1 MRRYALAEAARH
13 SVPACVRGV
22 MRAFA
27 LLCCLGL
34 AQAVAAGEQLLISQ
48 RSLLLDDSRLPREAA
63 LDRLQQVRF
72 AFREAQAEAGEWP
85 VWTRAYGLRGSWDGG
100 LQRHGEG
107 LVVGLDRPLGGQW
120 LGGGLLSLSRS
131 RLDADDGA
139 ASSDDA
145 HVGLYAATRVY
156 NQLGFKLGA
165 LYGQHRLDSGSDHAS
180 AHSWQLFGESSFALD
195 FRDFTLEPFA
205 GLALLRLDGGALRD
219 NGLRLQAADEE
230 GGYLTLGW
238 RLAAPWYW
246 QQRKWVGR
254 ASLAL
259 RQDLGSDRL
268 NAEAMSADGQRLR
281 LQGREFERS
290 SLRLDLSLDH
300 ELRDDLYLGL
310 TYAGDYAEDARDNA
324 LAARLSLKF

>member
-1 MRRYALAEAARH
+1 MRDGWIMRGWMILACCGLSALACADE
-13 SVPACVRGV
+13 G
-22 MRAFA
+22 
-27 LLCCLGL
+27 
-34 AQAVAAGEQLLISQ
+34 Q
-48 RSLLLDDSRLPREAA
+48 LLLDQRALLLNDSRLPREAA

-72 AFREAQAEAGEWP
+72 AFRESQAEADQWP
-85 VWTRAYGLRGSWDGG
+85 IWTRVQGDHGHWDGG
-100 LQRHGEG
+100 LQRRGES
-107 LVVGLDRPLGGQW
+107 LTLGLDRPLAGQW
-120 LGGGLLSLSRS
+120 IGGGLVALSQA
-131 RLDADDGA
+131 RLEDDADSGA
-139 ASSDDA
+139 SDSA

-180 AHSWQLFGESSFALD
+180 AYSWQLFGESSFALD

-300 ELRDDLYLGL
+300 ELRDGLYLGL

>member
-1 MRRYALAEAARH
+1 MRCAL
-13 SVPACVRGV
+13 
-22 MRAFA
+22 FA
-27 LLCCLGL
+27 GLLL
-34 AQAVAAGEQLLISQ
+34 ASAAAGAGESV
-48 RSLLLDDSRLPREAA
+48 LLLDQRALLLSDSRLPREAA

-72 AFREAQAEAGEWP
+72 AFREAQAGADEWP
-85 VWTRAYGLRGSWDGG
+85 VWMRVQGHHGRWDGG
-100 LQRHGEG
+100 LQRRGES
-107 LVVGLDRPLGGQW
+107 LTLGLDRSLGGQW
-120 LGGGLLSLSRS
+120 IGGGLVALSQA
-131 RLDADDGA
+131 RLEADADSGA
-139 ASSDDA
+139 SDSA
-145 HVGLYAATRVY
+145 HFGLYAATRIY

-165 LYGQHRLDSGSDHAS
+165 LYGQHRLDGGSDHAG

-205 GLALLRLDGGALRD
+205 GLALLRLDGGGLRD

-268 NAEAMSADGQRLR
+268 NAEAMTADGQRLR

-300 ELRDDLYLGL
+300 ELRDGLYLGL

>member
-1 MRRYALAEAARH
+1 MRQTGWIGLALAGL
-13 SVPACVRGV
+13 S
-22 MRAFA
+22 
-27 LLCCLGL
+27 GL
-34 AQAVAAGEQLLISQ
+34 AMAADGQLLLDQ
-48 RSLLLDDSRLPREAA
+48 RALLLDDSRLPREAA

-85 VWTRAYGLRGSWDGG
+85 VWLRVQGNSGHWDGG
-100 LQRHGEG
+100 LQRHGEN
-107 LVVGLDRPLGGQW
+107 LTLGLDRPLGGQW
-120 LGGGLLSLSRS
+120 IGGGLLSLSRA

-139 ASSDDA
+139 ADSDSA
-145 HVGLYAATRVY
+145 HLGLYAATRVY

-165 LYGQHRLDSGSDHAS
+165 LYGQHRLDSGGDHAG
-180 AHSWQLFGESSFALD
+180 ARSWQLFGESSFALD

-205 GLALLRLDGGALRD
+205 GLALVHLDSGALRD
-219 NGLRLQAADEE
+219 DGLRLAAADEE
-230 GGYLTLGW
+230 GGYLSLGW

-268 NAEAMSADGQRLR
+268 DGEASTAGGEVLR

>member
-1 MRRYALAEAARH
+1 MGLRS
-13 SVPACVRGV
+13 SVIGWGLVAQGV
-22 MRAFA
+22 M
-27 LLCCLGL
+27 
-34 AQAVAAGEQLLISQ
+34 AADGQLLLDQ
-48 RSLLLDDSRLPREAA
+48 RALLLDDSRLPREAA

-72 AFREAQAEAGEWP
+72 AFRESQAEAGDWP
-85 VWTRAYGLRGSWDGG
+85 LWVRAQGNNGHWDGG
-100 LQRHGEG
+100 LQRHGDS
-107 LVVGLDRPLGGQW
+107 LAVGLDRPFGGQW
-120 LGGGLLSLSRS
+120 IGGGLLALSRS

-139 ASSDDA
+139 ADSDSA
-145 HVGLYAATRVY
+145 HFGLYAATRVY

-165 LYGQHRLDSGSDHAS
+165 LYGRHRLDSGSDHAS

-205 GLALLRLDGGALRD
+205 GLALVRLDSGALQGNDLRLRG
-219 NGLRLQAADEE
+219 ADEE

-238 RLAAPWYW
+238 RLATPWYW

-268 NAEAMSADGQRLR
+268 GGEVAADDGAAMSV
-281 LQGREFERS
+281 QGREFERS
-290 SLRLDLSLDH
+290 TLRLDLGVDH
-300 ELRDDLYLGL
+300 ELRDDLYIGL
-310 TYAGDYAEDARDNA
+310 TYAGHFAEDAHDNA

>member
-1 MRRYALAEAARH
+1 MRCW
-13 SVPACVRGV
+13 SW
-22 MRAFA
+22 M
-27 LLCCLGL
+27 LGL
-34 AQAVAAGEQLLISQ
+34 LSVLAVLPAQAEQVLLEQ
-48 RSLLLDDSRLPREAA
+48 RALLLDDSRLPREAA

-72 AFREAQAEAGEWP
+72 AFREAQAEPGQWP
-85 VWTRAYGLRGSWDGG
+85 LWTRAYGLRGSWDGG
-100 LQRHGEG
+100 LERHGEG
-107 LVVGLDRPLGGQW
+107 LIVGLDRPLAGQW
-120 LGGGLLSLSRS
+120 IGGGLLSLSRS

-145 HVGLYAATRVY
+145 HIGLYAATRVY

-165 LYGQHRLDSGSDHAS
+165 LYGQHRLDSGGDHAS
-180 AHSWQLFGESSFALD
+180 ARSWQLFGESSFAID

-205 GLALLRLDGGALRD
+205 GLALVQLDSGALRS
-219 NGLRLQAADEE
+219 NGLRLAGADEE

-268 NAEAMSADGQRLR
+268 DGEATTDSGAVLQ

-290 SLRLDLSLDH
+290 SLRLDLGLDH
-300 ELRDDLYLGL
+300 QLCDDLYLGL
-310 TYAGDYAEDARDNA
+310 TYAGQYAEDARDNA

>member
-1 MRRYALAEAARH
+1 MHVRAWLA
-13 SVPACVRGV
+13 G
-22 MRAFA
+22 
-27 LLCCLGL
+27 LLGGL
-34 AQAVAAGEQLLISQ
+34 MAWQASAGQ
-48 RSLLLDDSRLPREAA
+48 LLLDQRALLLEDSRLPREAA

-72 AFREAQAEAGEWP
+72 AFRERQAGRDEWP
-85 VWTRAYGLRGSWDGG
+85 LWTRAYGLRGSWVGG

-107 LVVGLDRPLGGQW
+107 VIVGLDRPLGGQW
-120 LGGGLLSLSRS
+120 MGGGLLALSRA
-131 RLDADDGA
+131 RIDADDGA
-139 ASSDDA
+139 AASDDLHA
-145 HVGLYAATRVY
+145 GLYAATRVY
-156 NQLGFKLGA
+156 NQLGFKVGA
-165 LYGQHRLDSGSDHAS
+165 LYGRHRLDSGADHAA

-195 FRDFTLEPFA
+195 YRDFTLEPFA
-205 GLALLRLDGGALRD
+205 GLALIRLDSGALRGG
-219 NGLRLQAADEE
+219 GLRLAGADEE
-230 GGYLTLGW
+230 AGYLSLGW

-268 NAEAMSADGQRLR
+268 AGAATTFDGETQRLR
-281 LQGREFERS
+281 GREFERS

-310 TYAGDYAEDARDNA
+310 TYAGHYTEDARDNA

>member
-1 MRRYALAEAARH
+1 MRCALFAGLLLASAAAGAVE
-13 SVPACVRGV
+13 SVLPLDQR
-22 MRAFA
+22 A
-27 LLCCLGL
+27 LLLN
-34 AQAVAAGEQLLISQ
+34 
-48 RSLLLDDSRLPREAA
+48 DSRLPREAA

-72 AFREAQAEAGEWP
+72 AFRESQAEADQWP
-85 VWTRAYGLRGSWDGG
+85 IWMRVQGYHGHWDGG
-100 LQRHGEG
+100 LQRRGES
-107 LVVGLDRPLGGQW
+107 LTLGLDRPLGGQW
-120 LGGGLLSLSRS
+120 IGGGLISLSQA
-131 RLDADDGA
+131 RLENDADSA
-139 ASSDDA
+139 TSDSA
-145 HVGLYAATRVY
+145 HFGLYAATRVY
-156 NQLGFKLGA
+156 NQLGFKLGG
-165 LYGQHRLDSGSDHAS
+165 LYGQHRLDGGSDHAS
-180 AHSWQLFGESSFALD
+180 ARSWQLFGESSFALD
-195 FRDFTLEPFA
+195 FRDFTLEPFV

-219 NGLRLQAADEE
+219 NGLRLRAADEE

-268 NAEAMSADGQRLR
+268 NGEANGADGQSLR

-300 ELRDDLYLGL
+300 ELRDGLYLGL
-310 TYAGDYAEDARDNA
+310 TYTGDHAEDARDNA